1 MGRVAVLPCP
11 LSSFGGS
18 RLSLFHLPPSPSCYC
33 FRFSVSLGL
42 GLSELA
48 FSISQS
54 RSSSPSVRGE
64 SLLSL
69 ILSLSLSCRSLG
81 FRTELSPK
89 SVGGEGLKASAPR
102 SGLVNSARVF
112 AVISLCLRPRFTPP
126 QMSQR
131 RQQAVAKSHVPTD
144 VAAFHPM
151 PPPPPPAFCRLTKV
165 CFVLRSAQVRQSPS
179 DLHHVRIE
187 ALSNEAPYWWFPK
200 IGDPNIVP

>member
-1 MGRVAVLPCP
+1 MLTPPRFPVRTKQTMGRVAVLPCP

-151 PPPPPPAFCRLTKV
+151 PPPPPSRVLQTYESMLRPEICSGSSKPIRL
-165 CFVLRSAQVRQSPS
+165 
-179 DLHHVRIE
+179 
-187 ALSNEAPYWWFPK
+187 APCAH
-200 IGDPNIVP
+200 